1 MSIQSEYTRLVTK
14 YLEGGMTG
22 SEQYIFEDQLTS
34 DPLLKTEF
42 EHQNEIVNGLKEF
55 RKTQLKTRLNNLT
68 VGPGIIGVLSQ
79 SVSMKTLSYVVTS
92 ILIGAG
98 SYYYF
103 NGPRKPK
110 AVNLSYVES
119 RLDFLLPESDYSN
132 NAVDL
137 SYKYNQ
143 NTDLTEWII
152 EEETKKNGEAEEQTN
167 KISLIDFSV
176 PEVHDDVSTDDPPE
190 PEQILEKAVARSES
204 FVAAGEFSKVDIENV
219 VNNRYKFHYKLD
231 NNKLYLYGKFEASPY
246 EIIEINSF
254 QSKKLFFYY
263 NRNYFKLNQNVN
275 DISPLLKIENPEI
288 ITELNILKKRN

>member
-103 NGPRKPK
+103 NSPRKPK

-119 RLDFLLPESDYSN
+119 RLDFLLPEIDYSN

>member
-1 MSIQSEYTRLVTK
+1 MSIQSEYIRLVNK

-34 DPLLKTEF
+34 DPLLKAEF

-55 RKTQLKTRLNNLT
+55 RKTQLKTRLNNIT

-79 SVSMKTLSYVVTS
+79 SASMKTLSYVVTS
-92 ILIGAG
+92 VLVGAG

-103 NGPRKPK
+103 NSYTKPK
-110 AVNLSYVES
+110 AVHFSAVES
-119 RLDFLLPESDYSN
+119 RLDFLLPENGYSTK
-132 NAVDL
+132 AVDL
-137 SYKYNQ
+137 NYKYNQ
-143 NTDLTEWII
+143 KTNLSEWISAEEKENI
-152 EEETKKNGEAEEQTN
+152 EESNDQAINRG
-167 KISLIDFSV
+167 LVDFSV
-176 PEVHDDVSTDDPPE
+176 PEVHDNVSTDLTPE
-190 PEQILEKAVARSES
+190 PDQILEKAVARSKS
-204 FVAAGEFSKVDIENV
+204 FVGAGEFNKVDIENV
-219 VNNRYKFHYKLD
+219 VNNRYKFHYRLD

-263 NRNYFKLNQNVN
+263 NGNYFKLNQNVN

>member
-55 RKTQLKTRLNNLT
+55 RKTQLKTRLNNIT
-68 VGPGIIGVLSQ
+68 VGPGIIGILSQ

-92 ILIGAG
+92 ILVGAG

-103 NGPRKPK
+103 NSSTKPM
-110 AVNLSYVES
+110 AVHFSSVES
-119 RLDFLLPESDYSN
+119 RLDFLLPESDYSTE
-132 NAVDL
+132 AVDL
-137 SYKYNQ
+137 NYKYNQ
-143 NTDLTEWII
+143 KTNLAEWIP
-152 EEETKKNGEAEEQTN
+152 EKETEKIKDSKEQTK

-176 PEVHDDVSTDDPPE
+176 PEVHHDGSTDPTPE
-190 PEQILEKAVARSES
+190 PEQILEKAVARSKS
-204 FVAAGEFSKVDIENV
+204 FVDAGEFSKVDIENV
-219 VNNRYKFHYKLD
+219 VNNRYKFHYRLD

-263 NRNYFKLNQNVN
+263 NGNYFKLNQNVD

>member
-119 RLDFLLPESDYSN
+119 RLDFLLPEIDYSN

>member
-119 RLDFLLPESDYSN
+119 RLDFLLPEIDYSN

-176 PEVHDDVSTDDPPE
+176 PEVHDDVSTDDTPE